1 MLVDD
6 QVGQPLG
13 GTSTH
18 ESSLAELHGET
29 LVQCDACS
37 TNAACNGVPTSTK
50 STSASSRFVNMND
63 ALSVLSASESSA
75 VNPNKAL
82 PSRRSSAPDP
92 YPKCQRCLD
101 CTSDPTTQVVG
112 GVGSGLRP
120 AVQSP
125 LQSAGGGGGRGQ
137 HFEHLRVFA
146 CPAGCPL
153 GCLTGLTSNE
163 APCEAPERAP
173 WKAPATTWWR
183 GN

>member
-120 AVQSP
+120 ADAVTLAVSRRR
-125 LQSAGGGGGRGQ
+125 GRSGPA
-137 HFEHLRVFA
+137 FRALARFCLPRRV
-146 CPAGCPL
+146 PSRVPRRVPR
-153 GCLTGLTSNE
+153 LTS
-163 APCEAPERAP
+163 
-173 WKAPATTWWR
+173 TL
-183 GN
+183 